1 MASTP
6 SNRLIVMTQLPN
18 WLRQYQRPW
27 LSGDL
32 TAGLILLVAG
42 VLRLGFLAYFL
53 SHPVISGFISGS
65 AILIAMGQLKYL
77 LGISLPGGSVIAI
90 VSGLFDQISSV
101 NGNTALIGIAALIF
115 LFFSRSR
122 LAPLLKSL
130 GVPAKLSELLTKLAP
145 MAVVIVS
152 TTIVATTGLDQSAQ
166 VAVVGSVPSGLP
178 AIALPSIDWQQ
189 TRAL

>member
-32 TAGLILLVAG
+32 TAGLILQVAG

-101 NGNTALIGIAALIF
+101 NGNTVLIGIAALIF
-115 LFFSRSR
+115 LFFS
-122 LAPLLKSL
+122 PL
-130 GVPAKLSELLTKLAP
+130 
-145 MAVVIVS
+145 
-152 TTIVATTGLDQSAQ
+152 TTRTITEITGRTCET
-166 VAVVGSVPSGLP
+166 V
-178 AIALPSIDWQQ
+178 
-189 TRAL
+189 